1 MKVLLLTLSLLLGST
16 FAAAQGPERLTV
28 KNGGQAVTK
37 KGRISVKFLELIE
50 DSRCPDGVNCIWA
63 GVAKIKV
70 RLSKNGKSSVFELNT
85 NQGDKPAVFQGYSF
99 ALTGLEPR
107 QSTTSK
113 YSPSAYSATLA
124 VSKIKQ

>member
-1 MKVLLLTLSLLLGST
+1 MKALILTLSLLLGST
-16 FAAAQGPERLTV
+16 FASAQGPERLTI

-37 KGRISVKFLELIE
+37 NGRITVKFLELIE
-50 DSRCPDGVNCIWA
+50 DSRCPADVNCIWA

-85 NQGDKPAVFQGYSF
+85 NQGDKPAVFQGYSI

-113 YSPSAYSATLA
+113 YSPSAYKATLT
-124 VSKIKQ
+124 VSKAKR